1 MTIRIPIGGIGV
13 RAPGIENW
21 KELTENAEYVIPTTP
36 ITDQPKG
43 LGQCL
48 PATERRRATPVTRLA
63 LDLAM
68 EAVGDRNTDD
78 LSAVFCSSGGEVTV
92 VHQIFSMLAEGDTAL
107 SPTAFHNSVH
117 NAAAGYW
124 SIASGSPYAADS
136 LCAFDDSFGAGLAE
150 CCLRYAEGQ
159 RNLLLVT
166 YDIPPPH
173 PISLHREIHNA
184 VGGSLL
190 LGANN
195 TQPLAWLNLRYE
207 ACPHLES
214 PPLSQSA
221 QVERLPTHPGSVM
234 MALLKT
240 IAQKELSH
248 HAIPAGFGG
257 MLHVKVEPCW

>member
-21 KELTENAEYVIPTTP
+21 KELTENPDYVIPTTP
-36 ITDQPKG
+36 IADQPKG

-48 PATERRRATPVTRLA
+48 PATERRRATSVTRLA

-78 LSAVFCSSGGEVTV
+78 LSAVFSSSGGEVTV

-124 SIASGSPYAADS
+124 SIASRSPYTADS

-221 QVERLPTHPGSVM
+221 QGERLPTHPGSVM

>member
-1 MTIRIPIGGIGV
+1 LRIRIPISGIGV

-21 KELTENAEYVIPTTP
+21 KALQENPDYVIPRDP
-36 ITDQPKG
+36 APEQPKG
-43 LGQCL
+43 VGQCL

-68 EAVGDRNTDD
+68 EATGERKTQD

-124 SIASGSPYAADS
+124 SIASGSPYPADS
-136 LCAFDDSFGAGLAE
+136 LCAYDDSFGAGLAE

-159 RNLLLVT
+159 RNLLLVA

-173 PISLHREIHNA
+173 PISLHRKIHNA
-184 VGGSLL
+184 VGGALL
-190 LGANN
+190 LGAEDNS
-195 TQPLAWLNLRYE
+195 PIAWLTLRYASSSE
-207 ACPHLES
+207 IEKTNTSGS
-214 PPLSQSA
+214 PNSTTPA
-221 QVERLPTHPGSVM
+221 HHPGSAM
-234 MALLKT
+234 MNLLMTIVQKKPSQLALP
-240 IAQKELSH
+240 S
-248 HAIPAGFGG
+248 GFGG
-257 MLHVKVEPCW
+257 MLHIKVEP